1 MPGIT
6 RGGKKKQQKKRYF
19 FENMSVVEVKRLCV
33 SVVFFFF
40 PSFFFL
46 GCCSLDPYWKHAFV
60 SGKTDKCLAA
70 FYWSSSYTRS
80 QRLKEQTVNYRLCR
94 SGVVLSCWHDI
105 STHSAFILLTM
116 IILFIVTIFKRIYLF
131 FLSKKAQSYACFQ
144 PSVFTEMFPVDLFKC
159 KKFGST

>member
-1 MPGIT
+1 M
-6 RGGKKKQQKKRYF
+6 
-19 FENMSVVEVKRLCV
+19 CV
-33 SVVFFFF
+33 RCFFFL
-40 PSFFFL
+40 PFFLFL